1 MGRLRTDRV
10 FKIPLLF
17 YDHVSLSI
25 TTLSFFFGCEFI
37 QIHPRVMM
45 RSERNDA
52 KPGEMAVM
60 PAQAFGGFE
69 CSAVRLE

>member
-1 MGRLRTDRV
+1 
-10 FKIPLLF
+10 
-17 YDHVSLSI
+17 
-25 TTLSFFFGCEFI
+25 
-37 QIHPRVMM
+37 MM